1 MFDVILLPTSY
12 RVSVARQ
19 LLRVPEH
26 INLALQAK
34 RIYNAVLLKKI
45 ALSFFSLILFKI
57 INMAIALWSS
67 INMIRQFLL
76 LIPCPDV

>member
-34 RIYNAVLLKKI
+34 RIYSGSLWQNYCQMHPNPNPTFQKNVKQDGYFYLSICFGVLE
-45 ALSFFSLILFKI
+45 
-57 INMAIALWSS
+57 N
-67 INMIRQFLL
+67 
-76 LIPCPDV
+76 

>member
-34 RIYNAVLLKKI
+34 RIYSGSLWQNYCQMHPNPNPTFQKNVKKDGY
-45 ALSFFSLILFKI
+45 F
-57 INMAIALWSS
+57 
-67 INMIRQFLL
+67 
-76 LIPCPDV
+76 